1 MKILITFYTTHN
13 VLTMEKYARKEKLEG
28 RIVPVPRK
36 YSASCGL
43 SWMGPG
49 ETEFKLKEILE
60 KYNID
65 YDKIYE
71 LE

>member
-1 MKILITFYTTHN
+1 MNILITFHTTHN
-13 VLTMEKYARKEKLEG
+13 VLTLEKYAKKEKLEG

-49 ETEFKLKEILE
+49 DTESRIRELLE
-60 KYNID
+60 RFSID

>member
-1 MKILITFYTTHN
+1 MNILITFHTTHN
-13 VLTMEKYARKEKLEG
+13 VLTLEKYAKKEKLEG

-49 ETEFKLKEILE
+49 ETESQLKEILK

>member
-13 VLTMEKYARKEKLEG
+13 VLTLEKYAKKEKLQG

-49 ETEFKLKEILE
+49 ETESKLKEILE
-60 KYNID
+60 NHNID
-65 YDKIYE
+65 FDKIYE
-71 LE
+71 IE